1 MSERRYC
8 QLRAPVLRALP
19 ARISP
24 ERARLLRE
32 TAYKWLNG
40 TTVRFW
46 FFASPARWAGA
57 EAQRDVVRRAFALWK
72 RLGIGL
78 DFEEV
83 KKRRD
88 ADLRIAFAR
97 GDGSWSYL
105 GSDARTRRRDPRTMN
120 FGWSLT
126 DDPTEGLDT
135 ALHEVGHALGFPHEH
150 QNPFSGIVWDEAAV
164 YAALAKPPNRWG
176 RAVTF
181 ENILEK
187 LSPDRV
193 QGSRWDPDSVMHYAF
208 AAGLIR
214 EPEKYRAGLE
224 PAGGLSARDRRWARK
239 FYPPRTRRRL
249 PRLALERW
257 TELALAP
264 GEQADFAFAPAGTRR
279 YAFET
284 RGNADAVMALYAEGA
299 PGRALA
305 EDDDSGAARNAAFAF
320 PLAAGRA
327 YVLRVRLRFKQLRT
341 RAAVRV
347 C

>member
-1 MSERRYC
+1 MSARRYC
-8 QLRAPVLRALP
+8 ELRAPAPLALP
-19 ARISP
+19 AGISAA
-24 ERARLLRE
+24 RARLLRE

-40 TTVRFW
+40 TRVRFW
-46 FFASPARWAGA
+46 FFAKPEKWVGA
-57 EAQRDVVRRAFALWK
+57 EAQRAVVRRAFALWQ

-83 KKRRD
+83 RKRRD

-105 GSDARTRRRDPRTMN
+105 GTDARTRRRDPRTMN

-126 DDPTEGLDT
+126 DDSAAGLDT

-150 QNPFSGIVWDEAAV
+150 QNPLSGIVWDEEAV
-164 YAALAKPPNRWG
+164 YAALAKPPNRWS
-176 RAVTF
+176 RATTLANV
-181 ENILEK
+181 LEK
-187 LSPDRV
+187 LPPDRV

-208 AAGLIR
+208 EAGLIR
-214 EPEKYRAGLE
+214 EPEKYRAGLT

-239 FYPPRTRRRL
+239 LYPPLRRRL
-249 PRLALERW
+249 PRLAPGRW
-257 TELALAP
+257 VDLAP
-264 GEQADFAFAPAGTRR
+264 APGAQADFAFAPP
-279 YAFET
+279 ET
-284 RGNADAVMALYAEGA
+284 RCYGFSTRGGADAVMALYAQRD

-305 EDDDSGAARNAAFAF
+305 EDDDSGAARNAAFC
-320 PLAAGRA
+320 LRLVAGRT
-327 YVLRVRLRFKQLRT
+327 YVLRVRLRFKPPQA